1 MEKQIIKNL
10 YSEKDLSE
18 ENLKEFQQKKLSAQN
33 KADDLHKKFVATQQ
47 ELFDVGLF
55 ENEHFTI
62 QGTQKIFDKEVELD
76 MFQEDD
82 NGLYTRYKFKTKFP
96 SFDSHI
102 EFIQLQIVDG
112 KYNENRV
119 PFKPYID
126 KDKLYTSIYNEGKY
140 KNGGYVYETKIE
152 CYRYSDR
159 PKIKLST
166 FADKYFEDANQIE
179 ERLNKS
185 IFEWKLRLAEYSKA
199 YKYVKTDRYAQ
210 FYQSINKIVKS
221 NKWYLEVQYYKNNDD
236 HIAFTILSEKYG
248 TTILEFDISTDYS
261 YSSRLISYRARNKY
275 LGNLFQLISEYTQGE
290 VEVTEKEVLA

>member
-18 ENLKEFQQKKLSAQN
+18 ENLKEFQQKKLLAQKN
-33 KADDLHKKFVATQQ
+33 ADNLHKKFVATQQ

-62 QGTQKIFDKEVELD
+62 KGTQKIFDKEVELD
-76 MFQEDD
+76 MFQDDD

-102 EFIQLQIVDG
+102 EFLQLQIVDG

-126 KDKLYTSIYNEGKY
+126 KDKLYTNIYNQGNY
-140 KNGGYVYETKIE
+140 KNGEYVYDTKIE
-152 CYRYSDR
+152 CYRYSDTR
-159 PKIKLST
+159 KLKLST
-166 FADKYFEDANQIE
+166 FADKYFADANQIE
-179 ERLNKS
+179 ERLNNS
-185 IFEWKLRLAEYSKA
+185 IFEWKLRLAKYSKA
-199 YKYVKTDRYAQ
+199 YKYVKTDRYTQ

-261 YSSRLISYRARNKY
+261 YSSRLLSYRARHKY
-275 LGNLFQLISEYTQGE
+275 LNNLFQLISEYTQGE
-290 VEVTEKEVLA
+290 VEVTEKEVLD

>member
-18 ENLKEFQQKKLSAQN
+18 ENLKEFQQKKLLAKTN
-33 KADDLHKKFVATQQ
+33 ADDLHKKFVATQQ
-47 ELFDVGLF
+47 NLFDVGLF

-102 EFIQLQIVDG
+102 EFLQLQIVDS
-112 KYNENRV
+112 KYDENRV

-126 KDKLYTSIYNEGKY
+126 KDKLYTSIYNQRNY
-140 KNGGYVYETKIE
+140 KNGEYVYDTKIE
-152 CYRYSDR
+152 CYRYSDTR
-159 PKIKLST
+159 KLKLST
-166 FADKYFEDANQIE
+166 FADKYFADANRIE
-179 ERLNKS
+179 ERLNKA
-185 IFEWKLRLAEYSKA
+185 IFEWKLRLAKYSKA

-210 FYQSINKIVKS
+210 FYQSLNKIVKA
-221 NKWYLEVQYYKNNDD
+221 NKWYLEVQFQENHSNYL
-236 HIAFTILSEKYG
+236 AFSILKERYG
-248 TTILEFDISTDYS
+248 NLIVDFEISTDYS
-261 YSSRLISYRARNKY
+261 YYSRLRSYRARHKY
-275 LGNLFQLISEYTQGE
+275 LTSLFQLISEYTQGE
-290 VEVTEKEVLA
+290 VEVTEKEVLD

>member
-10 YSEKDLSE
+10 YSEKDLTE

-47 ELFDVGLF
+47 NLFDVGLF

-102 EFIQLQIVDG
+102 EFLQLQIVDS
-112 KYNENRV
+112 KYDENRV

-126 KDKLYTSIYNEGKY
+126 KDKLYTNIYNQGNY
-140 KNGGYVYETKIE
+140 KNGEYVYDTKIE
-152 CYRYSDR
+152 CYRYSDTR
-159 PKIKLST
+159 KLKLST
-166 FADKYFEDANQIE
+166 FADKYFADANQIE
-179 ERLNKS
+179 ERLNNS
-185 IFEWKLRLAEYSKA
+185 IFEWKLRLAKYSKA

-210 FYQSINKIVKS
+210 FYKSINKIVKS
-221 NKWYLEVQYYKNNDD
+221 NKWYLRVQYNENNED

-261 YSSRLISYRARNKY
+261 YSSRLLSYRARNKY

-290 VEVTEKEVLA
+290 VEVTEKEVLD

>member
-18 ENLKEFQQKKLSAQN
+18 ENLKEFQQKKLLAQKN
-33 KADDLHKKFVATQQ
+33 ADNLHKKFVATQQ

-62 QGTQKIFDKEVELD
+62 KGTQKIFDKEVELD
-76 MFQEDD
+76 MFQDDD

-102 EFIQLQIVDG
+102 EFLQLQIVDG
-112 KYNENRV
+112 EYNENRV

-126 KDKLYTSIYNEGKY
+126 KDKLYTNIYNQGNY
-140 KNGGYVYETKIE
+140 KNGEYVYDTKIE
-152 CYRYSDR
+152 CYRYSDTR
-159 PKIKLST
+159 KLKLST
-166 FADKYFEDANQIE
+166 FADKYFADANQIE
-179 ERLNKS
+179 ERLNNS
-185 IFEWKLRLAEYSKA
+185 IFEWKLRLAKYSKA
-199 YKYVKTDRYAQ
+199 YKYVKTDRYTQ

-261 YSSRLISYRARNKY
+261 YSSRLLSYRARHKY
-275 LGNLFQLISEYTQGE
+275 LNNLFQLISEYTQGE
-290 VEVTEKEVLA
+290 VEVTEKEVLD

>member
-18 ENLKEFQQKKLSAQN
+18 ENLKEFQQKKLSAQQ
-33 KADDLHKKFVATQQ
+33 KADDLHKEFVTTQQ

-62 QGTQKIFDKEVELD
+62 KGTQKVFDKEVELD

-82 NGLYTRYKFKTKFP
+82 NGLYTRYEFKTKFP
-96 SFDSHI
+96 SFDSRI
-102 EFIQLQIVDG
+102 EFIQLQIVDS
-112 KYNENRV
+112 KYDENRV
-119 PFKPYID
+119 PVKPYID
-126 KDKLYTSIYNEGKY
+126 KDKLYTSIYNEGRY

-179 ERLNKS
+179 ERLNKA
-185 IFEWKLRLAEYSKA
+185 IYDWKLRLAKFSKA
-199 YKYVKTDRYAQ
+199 YKYVKTKRYTQ
-210 FYQSINKIVKS
+210 FYKSINEIVKS
-221 NKWYLEVQYYKNNDD
+221 NKWYLEVQFQENHNNY
-236 HIAFTILSEKYG
+236 IAFTILTEKYG
-248 TTILEFDISTDYS
+248 TTILEFNISTDYS
-261 YSSRLISYRARNKY
+261 YSSRLLSYRARHKY
-275 LGNLFQLISEYTQGE
+275 LDNLFKLISEYTQGE
-290 VEVTEKEVLA
+290 VEVTEKEVLD